1 MKVKK
6 LCNST
11 VNIKFPGIKRK
22 NVSIFSLNPTGDC
35 LLDQPEKPL
44 ALPDVLPGVSYGL
57 ERQCEL
63 SFGTGSKP
71 CPLMQAP
78 CQRLWCTGKTRGQP
92 VCQTRHFP
100 WADGTACGDGMMCMR
115 GVCIAT
121 HEVTRPK
128 VSQVTAH
135 TNALYTI
142 HKHANILCAVHK
154 HATALHTVHKHANA
168 LYTAHKNTN
177 IQMSDNNVKQH

>member
-1 MKVKK
+1 M
-6 LCNST
+6 CSTNST
-11 VNIKFPGIKRK
+11 AQIRFPEIKHDT
-22 NVSIFSLNPTGDC
+22 IFLLNPAGDC

-44 ALPDVLPGVSYGL
+44 ALPDVFPGVSYGL

-100 WADGTACGDGMMCMR
+100 WADGTACGEGMLCMR
-115 GVCIAT
+115 GVCI
-121 HEVTRPK
+121 ERGEITRPR
-128 VSQVTAH
+128 VSQVTN
-135 TNALYTI
+135 TDIYILMLCYIVLLYINSCT
-142 HKHANILCAVHK
+142 
-154 HATALHTVHKHANA
+154 
-168 LYTAHKNTN
+168 
-177 IQMSDNNVKQH
+177 MFWP